1 MKVKHEWIVSGKD
14 MYGEFSLKYC
24 TREESRH
31 VRRNFLDDRFKVFDV
46 EYVNPITH
54 RVYQLVKEEK
64 VS

>member
-14 MYGEFSLKYC
+14 QCGEFSITC
-24 TREESRH
+24 PTRRSAREQIVSEKQQQELTLLER
-31 VRRNFLDDRFKVFDV
+31 LD
-46 EYVNPITH
+46 PITH

>member
-14 MYGEFSLKYC
+14 GNGEFSVRYS
-24 TREESRH
+24 TRKQAREQIFCEKQQQELTLLER
-31 VRRNFLDDRFKVFDV
+31 LD
-46 EYVNPITH
+46 PITH